1 MSLSKAQAIL
11 SALVL
16 ILVSVLAFTGT
27 VAGEDAI
34 GLYGVILG
42 YVFGVGVGTATKS
55 LTNGNGSKS

>member
-1 MSLSKAQAIL
+1 MSLSKAQAII

-42 YVFGVGVGTATKS
+42 YVFGVGVGTATRAV
-55 LTNGNGSKS
+55 TNGNGK